1 MFTQRCREAWLQ
13 LTLSPALQVGHWG
26 QSKGPCAGWGMAA
39 WRDGDVLGCCS
50 EGRGIRFGYRF
61 LALFYCPFLTLCGR
75 SDVEGWRHPL
85 SFSTC
90 RAEQQ
95 LSAPLKIVILDKRL
109 CNNLRNV
116 WEDLVLILYK
126 PSLTSGSLKSNLAE
140 LTRAANVEPL
150 DSGERQRRCGAL
162 KLSGASA
169 AWGGEQSQ
177 QHLAV
182 LNCPPE
188 ASSVFVFFFN
198 NATWRV
204 GSVSECM
211 WKCTRDP
218 TSVSHVLCR
227 DFSCL
232 SGRITQESLQC
243 NLCSLG
249 FRKAGDVGWAGPSL
263 PQMWFRC
270 VVTSG
275 KWIFRAAEVRNL
287 GSVWM
292 FESHSNNHL

>member
-1 MFTQRCREAWLQ
+1 MFTQWCREAWLQ

-26 QSKGPCAGWGMAA
+26 QSKGPCAGWGMDA

-85 SFSTC
+85 SFSTR

-188 ASSVFVFFFN
+188 ASSVFVFFF
-198 NATWRV
+198 
-204 GSVSECM
+204 
-211 WKCTRDP
+211 
-218 TSVSHVLCR
+218 
-227 DFSCL
+227 F
-232 SGRITQESLQC
+232 
-243 NLCSLG
+243 
-249 FRKAGDVGWAGPSL
+249 
-263 PQMWFRC
+263 
-270 VVTSG
+270 
-275 KWIFRAAEVRNL
+275 
-287 GSVWM
+287 
-292 FESHSNNHL
+292 